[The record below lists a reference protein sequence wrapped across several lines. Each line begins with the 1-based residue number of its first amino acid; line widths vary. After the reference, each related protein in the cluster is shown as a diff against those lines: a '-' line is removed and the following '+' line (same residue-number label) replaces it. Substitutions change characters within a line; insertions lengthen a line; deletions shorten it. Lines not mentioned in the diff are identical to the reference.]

1 MLKLICFNLCVV
13 LGYLVII
20 YLLRMPDVLTEFGEF
35 GKYSVYILLGL
46 GNLLFVVYDIAL
58 TNIMRAYIGW
68 FRPRFLR
75 KGIK

>member
-1 MLKLICFNLCVV
+1 M

-58 TNIMRAYIGW
+58 TNIMSAYIGW